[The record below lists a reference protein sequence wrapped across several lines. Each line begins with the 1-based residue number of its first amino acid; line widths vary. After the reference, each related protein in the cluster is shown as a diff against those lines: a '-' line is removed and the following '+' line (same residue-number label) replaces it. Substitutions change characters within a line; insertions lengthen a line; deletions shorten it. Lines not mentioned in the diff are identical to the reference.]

1 MNKFKANINSSD
13 SIMILLEKNL
23 KEFECVDSYIENFNS
38 CKIKTKEGIEYNCYL
53 KQDKN
58 VKVYYLYNSCYEKKC
73 KLGNKTIECKYFNE
87 NIVPEIFK
95 NNILRNEIMYKAF
108 KEGIKAFRERNTD
121 YDVSLVLGYN
131 KYLEYSKNNNLE
143 YLIYYIWNK
152 GYEFATKFPDPNI
165 VYEQYQF
172 LKDKTLEKID
182 INTIRRFMLQ
192 NENIYIYLDE
202 KPVPEKAKELKNVK
216 EIEYSYGHIVARA
229 KTYDLKMNILPL
241 DGEILVFDTEGVNE
255 IAKCN
260 VDYYSIEYE
269 NKAIY
274 KMFQSE
280 KNFELESYIEEEK
293 KENENNEQE
302 E

>member
-1 MNKFKANINSSD
+1 
-13 SIMILLEKNL
+13 
-23 KEFECVDSYIENFNS
+23 
-38 CKIKTKEGIEYNCYL
+38 
-53 KQDKN
+53 
-58 VKVYYLYNSCYEKKC
+58 
-73 KLGNKTIECKYFNE
+73 
-87 NIVPEIFK
+87 
-95 NNILRNEIMYKAF
+95 
-108 KEGIKAFRERNTD
+108 
-121 YDVSLVLGYN
+121 
-131 KYLEYSKNNNLE
+131 
-143 YLIYYIWNK
+143 
-152 GYEFATKFPDPNI
+152 
-165 VYEQYQF
+165 
-172 LKDKTLEKID
+172 
-182 INTIRRFMLQ
+182 MLQ

-255 IAKCN
+255 IAKCT

>member
-1 MNKFKANINSSD
+1 M
-13 SIMILLEKNL
+13 
-23 KEFECVDSYIENFNS
+23 SYIVAIDGPAGS
-38 CKIKTKEGIEYNCYL
+38 GKGTITKLVAKDLGLVSI
-53 KQDKN
+53 DTGM
-58 VKVYYLYNSCYEKKC
+58 LYRCHA
-73 KLGNKTIECKYFNE
+73 LA
-87 NIVPEIFK
+87 VLK
-95 NNILRNEIMYKAF
+95 NNI
-108 KEGIKAFRERNTD
+108 
-121 YDVSLVLGYN
+121 DVSDEEKV
-131 KYLEYSKNNNLE
+131 EE
-143 YLIYYIWNK
+143 I
-152 GYEFATKFPDPNI
+152 
-165 VYEQYQF
+165 
-172 LKDKTLEKID
+172 LEKID